1 MKKVFMVLG
10 GIFFVVILGIAGM
23 GSYAWYKSSQYEET
37 AVPYI
42 KATVPVISNWDTEV
56 IKGYMVPEVLAET
69 TDGDFAKIIKY
80 LSKLGSLKKMEEPSF
95 ARIYTGATINDGKN
109 TYVTYNINAE
119 YEKGAAVINIVLL
132 DLGDHFQIYRFHINS
147 MALVE

>member
-1 MKKVFMVLG
+1 MKKVFVVLG
-10 GIFFVVILGIAGM
+10 GIFFVIILGIAGM

-37 AVPYI
+37 AVPFI
-42 KATVPVISNWDTEV
+42 KTTVPILSNWDTEV
-56 IKGYMVPEVLAET
+56 IKSYMVPEVLAKS
-69 TDGDFAKIIKY
+69 TDEDFAKIIKY
-80 LSKLGSLKKMEEPSF
+80 LSKLGRLKKMEEPSF
-95 ARIYTGATINDGKN
+95 ARIHTGATINNGKS

-119 YEKGAAVINIVLL
+119 YEKGDAVINIVLL